1 MILPSNPA
9 AQFKKKELNG
19 FSNEA
24 ERWTTDQEDV
34 QSYRA
39 TWSISLFEILV
50 SPQCYIN
57 YEQNGLN
64 QETESWYA
72 GK

>member
-1 MILPSNPA
+1 MILPSDPA
-9 AQFKKKELNG
+9 VQFKKKELNG
-19 FSNEA
+19 FSSEV
-24 ERWTTDQEDV
+24 ERCTTDQEDIEP
-34 QSYRA
+34 YRA
-39 TWSISLFEILV
+39 KQSSGLCEELV

-64 QETESWYA
+64 QEMESWYA

>member
-1 MILPSNPA
+1 MILPSDPA
-9 AQFKKKELNG
+9 VQFKKKELNT

-39 TWSISLFEILV
+39 NWSIGLFEILV
-50 SPQCYIN
+50 SPQCYIK

-64 QETESWYA
+64 QETESCYA
-72 GK
+72 EK